1 MVLGTELFRSALEFS
16 DNETFS
22 VHLADRSSQ
31 IRSAIRDLFGRFSS
45 ATPEIKDL
53 QEKVATAL
61 AQEKSAI
68 VQCQALSSEKQSL
81 DERLEEASYR
91 YMMAEKKLD
100 RAKSAQ
106 VQKLERQA
114 MFGGGNGESSSGDKA
129 GTPVKKEQSVN
140 GELENGVTS
149 VESEH
154 ARKEAEAQAA
164 QRKQQLDEM
173 EADNSRLTNELSAA
187 RTKLASLSD
196 DDYAETSLFKTF
208 KSQHSEMIK
217 KLNDLEAI
225 NLTLQEEAK
234 KSQAQRTAYR
244 QSVDT
249 ELRTQTEDLE
259 SQIGRLESDLARV
272 RGGRDEAIAERDMR
286 KANEENRRTSA
297 DQAKE
302 LAEARDSRIRAL
314 ESEVERLK
322 LQRGEA
328 SVMETDTEEMDAEAL
343 RMKVRNLESQYA
355 MLSNELPSMEAAW
368 KKTQAL
374 AAKKVTDVA
383 SWEEQI
389 ARLSAEKAKA
399 DQKYF
404 STMKAKEA
412 REGELR
418 LLVNTNKRS
427 GEIVSQLKDSDGKNK
442 ELIMGLERQVAEAR
456 EALGKLE
463 TQYRGMEQKHKEVN
477 LSSEGLRKQIEELK
491 AIVSSKDKELLESGK
506 LKREAEESLSSVTLK
521 LEDAKKA
528 NDTLKKQKSSW
539 QTSDSDDW
547 RVSLILFATCT
558 SHWKA
563 LFTNLFL
570 YRP

>member
-1 MVLGTELFRSALEFS
+1 MFRSALEFS

-22 VHLADRSSQ
+22 AHLADRSSQ
-31 IRSAIRDLFGRFSS
+31 IKSAICELFGKIST
-45 ATPEIKDL
+45 AAPEIRDL
-53 QEKVATAL
+53 QEKIATAL
-61 AQEKSAI
+61 AQEKVAI

-114 MFGGGNGESSSGDKA
+114 IFGGGNGESSSGDKA
-129 GTPVKKEQSVN
+129 GTPIKKEHSVN

-154 ARKEAEAQAA
+154 ARKESEALAT

-196 DDYAETSLFKTF
+196 EDYAETSLFKAF
-208 KSQHSEMIK
+208 KSQHTEMIK

-244 QSVDT
+244 QNMDQ
-249 ELRTQTEDLE
+249 EMRTQTEDLE

-272 RGGRDEAIAERDMR
+272 RGGRDEAIAERDIR
-286 KANEENRRTSA
+286 KATEENRRVSA

-302 LAEARDSRIRAL
+302 LAEARDSRIKAL

-328 SVMETDTEEMDAEAL
+328 SIMGTDSEELDAEGL
-343 RMKVRNLESQYA
+343 RVKVRGLQSQYD
-355 MLSNELPSMEAAW
+355 MLCKELPSMETAW

-374 AAKKVTDVA
+374 AAKKVTEVA

-418 LLVNTNKRS
+418 LLINTNKRS
-427 GEIVSQLKDSDGKNK
+427 GEIVSQLKESDGKNK
-442 ELIMGLERQVAEAR
+442 ELIMSLERQAAEAR
-456 EALGKLE
+456 ESLGKLE
-463 TQYRGMEQKHKEVN
+463 SQHRGMEQKHREVGIT
-477 LSSEGLRKQIEELK
+477 SDGLRKQLEELK
-491 AIVSSKDKELLESGK
+491 GLVAAKDKEVLATGK
-506 LKREAEESLSSVTLK
+506 RKREVEEELSTQQLK
-521 LEDAKKA
+521 LEDLRKA
-528 NDTLKKQKSSW
+528 NEALKKQKSSW

-547 RVSLILFATCT
+547 RVSFDPL
-558 SHWKA
+558 A
-563 LFTNLFL
+563 LLRVF
-570 YRP
+570 RC